1 MPIEI
6 YNPTEDPENFYRGYV
21 DTDHFLSG
29 LSVKTACKKYL
40 KLNLINNY
48 NLIQC
53 AKEHVWHIGRF
64 NTYPTEEGA
73 KEFQD
78 MFHELFG
85 LHVYI
90 NYYCFYFFFFFFLL
104 FYRDYVINH

>member
-90 NYYCFYFFFFFFLL
+90 LIIIVFISSFSSSYYF
-104 FYRDYVINH
+104 IEIT